1 MADQPSPRYWAGPI
15 GLSLSIGRRRCDVL
29 LIAWIVR
36 GPHDCRDAGKGK
48 GANGRGSCEIET
60 TG

>member
-1 MADQPSPRYWAGPI
+1 MANQPSPRYWAGPI

-36 GPHDCRDAGKGK
+36 GSHDCRAAGK

-60 TG
+60 MG

>member
-1 MADQPSPRYWAGPI
+1 MADQPSARCWAGPML
-15 GLSLSIGRRRCDVL
+15 LSWSIERWRCDVL

-36 GPHDCRDAGKGK
+36 GSHDCRDAGK
-48 GANGRGSCEIET
+48 GANGRGSCELET